1 MLDEQTTLRG
11 LTEAVIYDPI
21 TGQVVASAGLLG
33 GLGVEPPPGW
43 ANMQARTGD
52 VVVMNSPDGTRVRA
66 VVQLN
71 STPPLLLMIGRPVDP
86 QILRYMQRTEQAVA
100 EYNRLDRTDRGCRSL
115 SPGFSRWSRCWCCR
129 RPC

>member
-1 MLDEQTTLRG
+1 MLAEQTTLRG

-43 ANMQARTGD
+43 ANMQARSGD

-66 VVQLN
+66 VVQLEFDAAPAADDRP
-71 STPPLLLMIGRPVDP
+71 SGRSADP
-86 QILRYMQRTEQAVA
+86 ATTCSA
-100 EYNRLDRTDRGCRSL
+100 
-115 SPGFSRWSRCWCCR
+115 PSRR
-129 RPC
+129 